1 MKTEKKAKWN
11 KKELRKGHSTVS
23 LPLGDARELIDM
35 IHPVHN
41 VEHHEGKREEEP
53 AALVNL
59 RNVVRV
65 KEIGG
70 EPFTEGAAR
79 AWGETVIRLR
89 VALLVSIK
97 VHKIITMKASGT
109 VNFTLEL
116 LLKVRVA
123 ALNYDIIR

>member
-79 AWGETVIRLR
+79 AWGETVIRLQI
-89 VALLVSIK
+89 ALLVSIK